1 MILQE
6 LKVEDKK
13 RKKSQKRGNKKL
25 KEKSL
30 KSREEPEIEARRKIL
45 QTPPGFA
52 SSVKKSVEV
61 MASPKR
67 PTSILKQ
74 SSPKRHVTIEKSYT
88 SILNSETDSD
98 SCSSLS
104 DREYLLRAAGGW
116 QSHVVKK
123 CLKPTLR

>member
-1 MILQE
+1 
-6 LKVEDKK
+6 VEDKK
-13 RKKSQKRGNKKL
+13 RKKSQKKGNKKL
-25 KEKSL
+25 KL
-30 KSREEPEIEARRKIL
+30 KSKMSRDETEMEAGRKSL

-52 SSVKKSVEV
+52 STVSKKSVEDV
-61 MASPKR
+61 ASPKR

-88 SILNSETDSD
+88 SILDSETDSD